1 MPHLHAT
8 AATSL
13 LVELQRDCNVAR
25 PSALL
30 GRWPIM
36 ALVPQQ
42 SAPSPTATKS
52 GAGPSDAALVLAAR
66 AGEPWAREAL
76 FRRYARLALGLAY
89 RILPHDLEVDD
100 LVQDSF
106 LFAFEQL
113 DRLSNPQ
120 AFQSW
125 LSSIVVR
132 TAGKRLRRRRLQIRL
147 GLRSHQPIDA
157 DEVIARTAPPDVA
170 AELRAVYALLE
181 QLPAEERVALVL
193 RRVER
198 LEVPEIAEQMGLSVS
213 TVKRRLRAA
222 EARLSRSSEP

>member
-1 MPHLHAT
+1 MMARVPKLTAVPTLPAT
-8 AATSL
+8 
-13 LVELQRDCNVAR
+13 Q
-25 PSALL
+25 
-30 GRWPIM
+30 
-36 ALVPQQ
+36 
-42 SAPSPTATKS
+42 S

-66 AGEPWAREAL
+66 AGEAWAREAL
-76 FRRYARLALGLAY
+76 FRRHARLALGLAY
-89 RILPHDLEVDD
+89 RILPYDVEVDD

-106 LFAFEQL
+106 LYAFERL
-113 DRLSNPQ
+113 DGLTNPQ

-147 GLRSHQPIDA
+147 GLRSHQHIDV
-157 DEVIARTAPPDVA
+157 DQVISRAAPPDVA
-170 AELRAVYALLE
+170 AELRAVYTLLE

-222 EARLSRSSEP
+222 EERLARATRHD